1 MARAASLKSIE
12 TQIRRLQEK
21 AEKLKASRKGPAI
34 REIVRR
40 MKAEGIALEDLQ
52 EALKAKAP
60 RKSVGAAKPAAAAAR
75 KPVAIKY
82 RDAATGQTWTGRGRA
97 PTWLAEAEAAG
108 RKRDE
113 FLLKPAG

>member
-21 AEKLKASRKGPAI
+21 AEKLKASRKGPAV
-34 REIVRR
+34 RDIVRR
-40 MKAEGIALEDLQ
+40 MKAEGITLDDIQ

-60 RKSVGAAKPAAAAAR
+60 RKSAGAARPVAAAAR

-82 RDAATGQTWTGRGRA
+82 RDEATGQTWTGRGRA

-108 RKRDE
+108 RKRED
-113 FLLKPAG
+113 FLLKAAG